1 MDSEQLIAVLRKAA
15 EQVDRDIDSGDL
27 AGAEMGKI
35 MIVGVLLGRVKAE
48 IDLKGEVVFS
58 WSNENIPGQLKRVK

>member
-1 MDSEQLIAVLRKAA
+1 MDK
-15 EQVDRDIDSGDL
+15 DIDSGDL
-27 AGAEMGKI
+27 AGAEIGKI

-58 WSNENIPGQLKRVK
+58 WSNGNIPGQLRRVK